1 MKIKFKREDKMDMN
15 ALKNKIKAN
24 ILNCAKYGARA
35 LYYIGTYVLRPKG
48 NIILFESS
56 NGRNYTGNPR
66 YVYEEIL
73 NQGLENELKCVW
85 VFKTPKEFELP
96 GNAIKVRRSFFKFLY
111 YAIVSGTW
119 IFDSR
124 HLYYLKK
131 NKKTK
136 YIQTWHGTPLKK
148 LGLDMDYIDMSGN
161 QDIEKYHEEFTKNSK
176 DWQYL
181 ISQNSYSSEI
191 FKRAFAFNGEMLEI
205 GYPRNDILINNNDN
219 DHIDEI
225 KTKFSI
231 PKDKKIIL
239 YAPTWRDNEYY
250 AKGEYKFATEMNFD
264 DMKEALDDEYVLIV
278 KYHYL
283 VKENIDWDKYDGFV
297 IECDADWDIQ
307 ELYLISDILITDY
320 SSVMFDYAI
329 LRRPM
334 IFFTYDLEQYK
345 DNLRDFY
352 FDMFKEVPGPIVK
365 STDKLIEEIQ
375 KLEVEDY
382 EAKYGQKYDDFQNKY
397 NEFDKGIA
405 SKTIIDLIRK
415 EN

>member
-1 MKIKFKREDKMDMN
+1 MDKKTLIKD
-15 ALKNKIKAN
+15 LKFI
-24 ILNCAKYGARA
+24 ILTCAKYSSRA
-35 LYYIGTYVLRPKG
+35 LYHIGTHVLSPKD

-85 VFKTPKEFELP
+85 VFMHPEAQKIP
-96 GNAIKVRRSFFKFLY
+96 GNGIKVKRSYFKFLY
-111 YAIVSGTW
+111 YAIVSGAW
-119 IFDSR
+119 VFDSR

-161 QDIEKYHEEFTKNSK
+161 QDIEKYHDEFIKNSA

-205 GYPRNDILINNNDN
+205 GYPRNDILINNNNADY
-219 DHIDEI
+219 IDKI
-225 KTKFSI
+225 KSKFNL
-231 PKDKKIIL
+231 PKDKKLIL

-250 AKGEYKFATEMNFD
+250 QKGEYKFATEMD
-264 DMKEALDDEYVLIV
+264 VDAMKEALSDEYALIV

-283 VKENIDWDKYDGFV
+283 VKENIDWKKYDDFV
-297 IECDADWDIQ
+297 IECDAEWDIQ
-307 ELYLISDILITDY
+307 ELYLISDVLITDY

-334 IFFTYDLEQYK
+334 MFFAYDLEHYK
-345 DNLRDFY
+345 DSLRDFY
-352 FDMFKEVPGPIVK
+352 FDMFEEVPGPIVK
-365 STDKLIEEIQ
+365 STEKLIEEIK
-375 KLEVEDY
+375 KLKVEDY
-382 EAKYGQKYDDFQNKY
+382 ELKYGQKYDDFQNKY

-405 SKTIIDLIRK
+405 SKTIIELIR
-415 EN
+415 NGN

>member
-1 MKIKFKREDKMDMN
+1 MAKSFKKKIKDIIYVSAKRS
-15 ALKNKIKAN
+15 
-24 ILNCAKYGARA
+24 ARA
-35 LYYIGTYVLRPKG
+35 LYYLGTHVLRPKD

-73 NQGLENELKCVW
+73 SQGLDKEFKCVW
-85 VFKTPKEFELP
+85 VFMKPELQEIP
-96 GNAIKVRRSFFKFLY
+96 GNGIKVKRSFFKFLY
-111 YAIVSGTW
+111 YTIVSGTW

-124 HLYYLKK
+124 HLYYLRKHE
-131 NKKTK
+131 KTK

-161 QDIEKYHEEFTKNSK
+161 QDIEKYHAEFTKNSA

-205 GYPRNDILINNNDN
+205 GYPRNDILFSKNNPD
-219 DHIDEI
+219 DIEAI
-225 KTKFSI
+225 KDKFNI

-250 AKGEYKFATEMNFD
+250 AKGQYKFATDMDFD
-264 DMKEALDDEYVLIV
+264 AMKEALSDDYALIV

-283 VKENIDWDKYDGFV
+283 VKENIDWDKYGGFV
-297 IECDADWDIQ
+297 IECDSEWDIQ
-307 ELYLISDILITDY
+307 ELYLISDVLITDY

-334 IFFTYDLEQYK
+334 IFFTYDLEFYK
-345 DNLRDFY
+345 DSLRDFY
-352 FDMFKEVPGPIVK
+352 FDMFEEVPGPIVET
-365 STDKLIEEIQ
+365 TDKLISEI
-375 KLEVEDY
+375 KELDNGEYMERFG
-382 EAKYGQKYDDFQNKY
+382 KKYDDFQRKY
-397 NEFDKGIA
+397 NEFDDGTA
-405 SKTIIDLIRK
+405 SKKIIELIRGK
-415 EN
+415 